1 MPPGVENISDSVM
14 EKFFSKLQVH
24 LNHSAE
30 VIVGAQSSIYLLN
43 SKVEDVLED
52 HTTIWFAMGDI
63 MKKLISHV
71 AVLDNLDIGA
81 LMKESRDAHLLIVN
95 IKSSVDDAIPQA
107 TSETSKV
114 GSVSATITQLV
125 TTGAGGRLDATH
137 HALNIGDQNIG
148 VLQQTLNK
156 LCNVV
161 GNLDQN
167 MYHLSQNGSSQL
179 IKSS

>member
-1 MPPGVENISDSVM
+1 
-14 EKFFSKLQVH
+14 
-24 LNHSAE
+24 
-30 VIVGAQSSIYLLN
+30 
-43 SKVEDVLED
+43 
-52 HTTIWFAMGDI
+52 